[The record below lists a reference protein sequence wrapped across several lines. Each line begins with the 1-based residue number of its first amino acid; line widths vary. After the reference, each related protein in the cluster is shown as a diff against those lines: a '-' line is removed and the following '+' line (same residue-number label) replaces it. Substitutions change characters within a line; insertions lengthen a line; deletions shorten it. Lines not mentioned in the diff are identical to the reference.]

1 MTENGRRPTV
11 AVGGGHGATE
21 SESSPPD
28 SELARQGLRRR
39 WELAS
44 VLNFL
49 RVFEPVI
56 ESNMKVSA
64 EEIEAALIAPN
75 SLLEKLHIM
84 LLKGIPPVSK
94 TLNGRDAWVT
104 VLCKKLAMWWPWI
117 LIYGILAFFCH
128 GLCREEISR
137 YKELDPTNRL
147 LLLKA
152 LCEIRADQD
161 DAVSYIN
168 NTLKDGNSISSFR
181 KDKIGE
187 DGSGT
192 TYWCDGNAV
201 IGHRLYK
208 EVSKFESK
216 PKVKGKEN
224 TPTIITEWETLATN
238 LEEFRK
244 VVDDF
249 STSEAKLEVAVVKV
263 IQTDAIPVLEKLH
276 KKKERA
282 LKQQQRQEM
291 LMDGFRNSGIT
302 RSCRNRRPVCY
313 TFEDFDKAIKEATQ
327 PTKKRKTTEERTH
340 EEKHSDHSKSN
351 KNTSN
356 ERSDSETDQRNG
368 SFHAKDYAI
377 VSDTESEDVNGG
389 NDSNYSDSE
398 KENGDNDNKNHK
410 TLSQKQNGSFAHKRF
425 GFRWSERLAGTG
437 NVSASENK
445 NLGAKNRSRQR
456 PTRNSAL
463 EAEVVPDSE
472 DGQSSDEVSD
482 VEKSRSVELDD
493 DSDR

>member
-104 VLCKKLAMWWPWI
+104 VLCKKLAMWWPWVADGDI
-117 LIYGILAFFCH
+117 PLTVAKG
-128 GLCREEISR
+128 EEISR

>member
-1 MTENGRRPTV
+1 MNENSRP
-11 AVGGGHGATE
+11 AAGGGTGGGLSTN
-21 SESSPPD
+21 SEFSQTD
-28 SELARQGLRRR
+28 SELARRRLRQR

-49 RVFEPVI
+49 HVFEPVI
-56 ESNMKVSA
+56 DNKMKISA
-64 EEIEAALIAPN
+64 EEIETALITPN
-75 SLLEKLHIM
+75 SLLKKLHVM

-94 TLNGRDAWVT
+94 TLNGGDAWVT
-104 VLCKKLAMWWPWI
+104 VLCKKLAMWWPWVADGDI
-117 LIYGILAFFCH
+117 PLTVAKG
-128 GLCREEISR
+128 EEIFR
-137 YKELDPTNRL
+137 YKELDPTDRL

-152 LCEIRADQD
+152 LCEIRADQN

-168 NTLKDGNSISSFR
+168 DKLKDGSSISSFR
-181 KDKIGE
+181 KDKIG
-187 DGSGT
+187 DDNCGT
-192 TYWCDGNAV
+192 TYWCDGNEV

-208 EVSKFESK
+208 EVSTFESK
-216 PKVKGKEN
+216 PNVKGKEN
-224 TPTIITEWETLATN
+224 IPTIITEWETLATN

-244 VVDDF
+244 VVDGF
-249 STSEAKLEVAVVKV
+249 SLSQAKLEVAVVKI

-291 LMDGFRNSGIT
+291 LLSGFRNSGIT
-302 RSCRNRRPVCY
+302 RSCRNHKPVCY
-313 TFEDFDKAIKEATQ
+313 TFEDFDKAINEAIQ
-327 PTKKRKTTEERTH
+327 PTKKRKTTEERTR

-351 KNTSN
+351 KNASN
-356 ERSDSETDQRNG
+356 ERSDSETDPRNG
-368 SFHAKDYAI
+368 SVHSNDNSI
-377 VSDTESEDVNGG
+377 VSDTESEDLNGG

-398 KENGDNDNKNHK
+398 KDSGDNENGNKNHK
-410 TLSQKQNGSFAHKRF
+410 TLSQKQDGSFVHKRF

-437 NVSASENK
+437 NISATENK

-463 EAEVVPDSE
+463 ETEVVPDSE
-472 DGQSSDEVSD
+472 DGQSSDEISD
-482 VEKSRSVELDD
+482 TVKSRSAELD